1 MLGVV
6 KFLRTSLHSKIN
18 KGLEMAHWRF
28 AVVLGLRTVDMRE
41 TISLLARRHWD
52 EGGPDV
58 EV

>member
-1 MLGVV
+1 M
-6 KFLRTSLHSKIN
+6 N
-18 KGLEMAHWRF
+18 KGLEMAHWEF
-28 AVVLGLRTVDMRE
+28 TVVLGLRTVDMRE

>member
-1 MLGVV
+1 M
-6 KFLRTSLHSKIN
+6 N
-18 KGLEMAHWRF
+18 KGPETEHWGF